1 MLALV
6 LSPINAADAAGV
18 SVSVTDD
25 AGERIMLS
33 GPARRIVTLAP
44 ALAEILFH
52 VGGGQYLVGTVD
64 HSDYPEAAQQVQRIG
79 SHDRFD
85 FESILQ
91 LEPDLVLAWESGNP
105 GSQVRRLEQLGLTV
119 YRSEPDTL
127 DSLAATILNIATLI
141 GRPDTGTRL
150 AHRFHQEAEAIQERH
165 KGRSRLRV
173 FYQVWHDPLITL
185 NGQHLVSKMLV
196 GCGASNVFAD
206 LPDIAPVVTLESVLS
221 RNPQVII
228 VGGTATGAPAWLSD
242 WQRWR
247 DIDAVRHHRLYTVNA
262 DLLHRHS
269 PRVLDGMR
277 ELCDVIE
284 RARQNI

>member
-64 HSDYPEAAQQVQRIG
+64 HSDYPEDAQQVQRIG

-91 LEPDLVLAWESGNP
+91 LEPDLVLAWKSGIP
-105 GSQVRRLEQLGLTV
+105 AA
-119 YRSEPDTL
+119 RS
-127 DSLAATILNIATLI
+127 
-141 GRPDTGTRL
+141 
-150 AHRFHQEAEAIQERH
+150 
-165 KGRSRLRV
+165 
-173 FYQVWHDPLITL
+173 
-185 NGQHLVSKMLV
+185 
-196 GCGASNVFAD
+196 
-206 LPDIAPVVTLESVLS
+206 
-221 RNPQVII
+221 
-228 VGGTATGAPAWLSD
+228 
-242 WQRWR
+242 
-247 DIDAVRHHRLYTVNA
+247 
-262 DLLHRHS
+262 
-269 PRVLDGMR
+269 DGWNNW
-277 ELCDVIE
+277 
-284 RARQNI
+284 A